1 MAWVAR
7 PYTTAGEDLAAY
19 LARRHIAEYDSVGVA
34 SALLSTGRGVEWA
47 EAVHEMAV
55 LHLVRRL
62 VAAGA
67 KIAASRPDLDYVAES
82 EIKQMILDT
91 MTIDYNRI
99 GEVYSRL
106 EPALAA
112 ARSTISAG
120 TRKQLKSESQRERPW
135 CYLCSVELDYETQGI
150 PASFTLDHV
159 WPQAFGGNSDPENL
173 LPACGACNSRKGHAA
188 SWSLYPVQALVH
200 GYRLSG
206 DDLER
211 LPKEARFAVLARSA
225 AAEAKA
231 TDASLKD
238 AFVTLGR
245 PGLPTVLD
253 ESVSVDVF
261 NLVANFS

>member
-1 MAWVAR
+1 MAR
-7 PYTTAGEDLAAY
+7 PYTTAGEDLAVY
-19 LARRHIAEYDSVGVA
+19 LIRRHITSYDSVGVA
-34 SALLSTGRGVEWA
+34 SALLPTGRGTEWA

-67 KIAASRPDLDYVAES
+67 KIASARPELDYVAES

-91 MTIDYNRI
+91 MIVDYNHI
-99 GEVYSRL
+99 GEIYSRL
-106 EPALAA
+106 EPAVAA
-112 ARSTISAG
+112 ARSSISAG
-120 TRKQLKSESQRERPW
+120 TRKQLKSESRRERPW
-135 CYLCSVELDYETQGI
+135 CYLCSVELDYETQDA
-150 PASFTLDHV
+150 PSSFTLDHV

-188 SWSLYPVQALVH
+188 SWSLYPIQALVH
-200 GYRLSG
+200 GYRPSS
-206 DDLER
+206 DDLEK

-225 AAEAKA
+225 AAEAAA
-231 TDASLKD
+231 TGTSLKD
-238 AFVTLGR
+238 AFIRLGR
-245 PGLPTVLD
+245 PRLPTVLD